1 MAISPYIR
9 KLREKIG
16 HEMLHV
22 PAVSGII
29 IDKDGRLLLHRSS
42 DDGNWY
48 TIGGAI
54 EPGEH
59 PADAVVREVREETG
73 LDVVPLR
80 IVAVQSSPLITYPN
94 ADQIHYVGIAFL
106 CRVVGGTLHVADD
119 ESLELRYFA
128 PDQFPELP
136 PDQLRLL
143 HYALAGRETAFFEPP
158 VATRHDRLH

>member
-9 KLREKIG
+9 KLRDKIG
-16 HEMLHV
+16 HDPVLI

-29 IDKDGRLLLHRSS
+29 VDKEGRVLLHRSS
-42 DDGNWY
+42 DDGKWY

-73 LDVVPLR
+73 LEVVPLR
-80 IVAVQSSPLITYPN
+80 VIAVQSSPLITYPN
-94 ADQIHYVGIAFL
+94 GDQIHYVGIAFL

-128 PDQFPELP
+128 PDPFPELP
-136 PDQLRLL
+136 SNQLQLL
-143 HYALAGRETAFFEPP
+143 HYALGGRETAFFEPP
-158 VATRHDRLH
+158 GK